1 MWSSRPFFSVSLTHL
16 LDWFNSPILTDLSR
30 KNTSHRPGR
39 GRTSASLNMPMEAG
53 TALLQV
59 SPLIDTSCGSRG
71 TPGLELHLWKGKGE
85 GTKGSWRDQGKSFQS
100 FMKI

>member
-1 MWSSRPFFSVSLTHL
+1 MPFFSVSLTHL

-39 GRTSASLNMPMEAG
+39 GRTSAFPNMPMEAG
-53 TALLQV
+53 TAPLRV
-59 SPLIDTSCGSRG
+59 SPLIDTSSGSRG
-71 TPGLELHLWKGKGE
+71 TPGLELHLWKGKE
-85 GTKGSWRDQGKSFQS
+85 GTKGSWKDQGQSFQS